1 MFQPSGA
8 STLKIRSFTLVEVLL
23 ALVIA
28 SMVFAI
34 LYTMLGRPLG
44 LWQEA
49 MAKWHLNSQVRLV
62 REKMLRGID
71 GRYGLREAYNG
82 TIDIQPGK
90 TEEVEWVYFDVESD
104 PPDLTNDNQQ
114 PRCLILINPGQD
126 IGSRTTP
133 GDGEIETMT
142 SPDVVCTQMDF
153 THEYGKIT
161 ADYTFTTEVNG
172 KTFTQQGQ
180 FFTDLTNF

>member
-1 MFQPSGA
+1 MFKLPANSA
-8 STLKIRSFTLVEVLL
+8 VKRRSFTLVEVML
-23 ALVIA
+23 ALIIA
-28 SMVFAI
+28 SLVFAM
-34 LYTMLGRPLG
+34 LYAMLGRPMG

-71 GRYGLREAYNG
+71 GRYGLREAYND

-90 TEEVEWVYFDVESD
+90 TEEVEWIYFDVESD

-114 PRCLILINPGQD
+114 PRCLILMNPGQN

-133 GDGEIETMT
+133 GDGEIKTMT
-142 SPDVVCTQMDF
+142 SPDVVCTKMDF
-153 THEYGKIT
+153 AHEYGKIT

-180 FFTDLTNF
+180 FFTNLTNF